1 MVESGKYWII
11 AAMGV
16 AAFIVPIS
24 LMVFSGLLQRI
35 RIRPSTPPDQEPRFM
50 RMTYESGMEPTGEA
64 HVQFNFRFYL
74 FALLFVIFDVEVI
87 FLLPW
92 AARFL
97 ALGWVAFA
105 GMALFLILVLVG
117 FLYEWKKEALEWQK

>member
-1 MVESGKYWII
+1 MDESGKYWAI

-16 AAFIVPIS
+16 AAVLVPVS
-24 LMVFSGLLQRI
+24 LMVFSALLSRV
-35 RIRPSTPPDQEPRFM
+35 RIRPVTPPDQEPRFQ
-50 RMTYESGMEPTGEA
+50 RMTYESGMVPTGTA
-64 HVQFNFRFYL
+64 NVQFNFRFYL

-97 ALGWVAFA
+97 TLGWVAFL

-117 FLYEWKKEALEWQK
+117 FLYEWKKEALEWQR

>member
-11 AAMGV
+11 AAMLV
-16 AAFIVPIS
+16 AAVLVPLS
-24 LMVFSGLLQRI
+24 LMVFSGLLQRV
-35 RIRPSTPPDQEPRFM
+35 RIRPTTPPDEEPRFM
-50 RMTYESGMEPTGEA
+50 RMTYESGMVPTGGA
-64 HVQFNFRFYL
+64 NVQFNFRFYL

-97 ALGWVAFA
+97 SLGVVSFFA
-105 GMALFLILVLVG
+105 MSLFLILVLIG

>member
-1 MVESGKYWII
+1 MVETGKYWII
-11 AAMGV
+11 AGMGV
-16 AAFIVPIS
+16 AAVLVPLS
-24 LMVFSGLLQRI
+24 LMVFSALLSRV
-35 RIRPSTPPDQEPRFM
+35 RVRPVTRPEDETKFQ
-50 RMTYESGMEPTGEA
+50 RMTYESGMVPTGEA
-64 HVQFNFRFYL
+64 NVQFNFKFYL

>member
-11 AAMGV
+11 AAMAV
-16 AAFIVPIS
+16 AAVLVPLS
-24 LMVFSGLLQRI
+24 LMIFSGMLQRI

-50 RMTYESGMEPTGEA
+50 RMTYESGMVPTGSA
-64 HVQFNFRFYL
+64 NVQFNFRFYL

-97 ALGWVAFA
+97 SLGWVAFI
-105 GMALFLILVLVG
+105 GMAIFLILVLIG

>member
-1 MVESGKYWII
+1 MVETGKYWTI

-16 AAFIVPIS
+16 AAVLVPLS
-24 LMVFSGLLQRI
+24 LMVFSALLSRV
-35 RIRPSTPPDQEPRFM
+35 RVRPVTRPEDEPKFQ
-50 RMTYESGMEPTGEA
+50 RMTYESGMVPTGGA
-64 HVQFNFRFYL
+64 NVQFNFKFYL